1 MPYSLRTGAVDLTP
15 VERRQYRVGARRRR
29 RRKIIVLIFALL
41 FILCVFVIL
50 RAVIGLPYE
59 TVDLSKLAKVEFS
72 GFNKDGAVAIA
83 VDDAAV
89 DELMSAVKSQY
100 ESAWFNTHEIED
112 GDYAKFR
119 QSLSFTTPN
128 SVGLSN
134 GDKITVVGSCDEEL
148 AQKLKID
155 IKETSGVFTVE
166 GLQNV
171 TPISVDEVF
180 AGLKV
185 TFSGISPGLTIA
197 LANES
202 AQPLVK
208 KMIFEIEEPK
218 EYYREGDTIRIRAK
232 YTEDMC
238 RETGYIVNAPEEE
251 CVKEYTAEADSSYV
265 TSAAKLPKSVIE
277 EAITAGKKA
286 FTDANEYGVRIFC
299 EANLVPVYID
309 KKATFVYGTP
319 NYVSSYFKT
328 VLPGHAGDLGMSYN
342 DLDIIYDV
350 VISQADGKKCTA
362 YAAVRFSDII
372 ENSDGTFSYDFSSPQ
387 LLSESY
393 FSARV
398 KKVVVD
404 SYYDTHEV
412 ERVNP

>member
-1 MPYSLRTGAVDLTP
+1 MTP
-15 VERRQYRVGARRRR
+15 VQRRQRRVDARRRR
-29 RRKIIVLIFALL
+29 RGRIIVLIFALL
-41 FILCVFVIL
+41 FILCAFIVM
-50 RAVIGLPYE
+50 RAVLSLPYE
-59 TVDLSKLAKVEFS
+59 TVDLSELAKVEFA
-72 GFNKDGAVAIA
+72 GFNKDGHATVSVDDQA
-83 VDDAAV
+83 VDD
-89 DELMSAVKSQY
+89 LMSRIKSEY
-100 ESAWFNTHEIED
+100 ESSWFNTSDIED

-119 QSLSFTTPN
+119 QSLSFSVPN
-128 SVGLSN
+128 SLGLSN
-134 GDKITVVGSCDEEL
+134 GDMITVVGACDEEL

-155 IKETSGVFTVE
+155 IREKSGMVTVE

-171 TPISVDEVF
+171 TPVSVDEVF
-180 AGLKV
+180 ANLKV

-202 AQPLVK
+202 SQPLVK
-208 KMIFEIEEPK
+208 KMIFEIEDPK
-218 EYYREGDTIRIRAK
+218 EYYREGDTVRICAK
-232 YTEDMC
+232 CTEDMC
-238 RETGYIVNAPEEE
+238 RETGYIVDAPEDQ
-251 CVKEYTAEADSSYV
+251 CVREYTAEADSAYV
-265 TSAAKLPKSVIE
+265 SIASKLPKSVIQ

-319 NYVSSYFKT
+319 NFVSAYFKT

-372 ENSDGTFSYDFSSPQ
+372 ANSDGSLSYDFSNPQ